1 METRGI
7 ISIEPPDLAKY
18 RAVKEELTVLTMD
31 SSIRLKRGDTV
42 LANEEVYDVDRKLKQ
57 EVSGDIVELDF
68 RVPTAQ

>member
-42 LANEEVYDVDRKLKQ
+42 LANEEVYDVDRKLK
-57 EVSGDIVELDF
+57 EDGYLVKWSIY
-68 RVPTAQ
+68 AH